1 MNKLKINF
9 HLLEECNYHCKFC
22 FAKYEHRR
30 KISLEQQKAVIK
42 NIADSSMFDAIN
54 FAGGE
59 PTLVKHL
66 PELMKYAC
74 SLGLKVSVI
83 TNGYLL
89 TREKLDAM
97 LPYLSML
104 GISVHS
110 FDDATKCDIGSCTRD
125 GKVLTNERLAEI
137 CEYIHVSNES
147 GKSDCRIKI
156 NSVICKS
163 NCNEN
168 LVAGIRLLKYIQR
181 WKGLRCQIFECN
193 QDMLVTDSEYQG
205 FVRRNQ
211 ASDLGQV
218 FENDMK
224 DTYIMINPYGELLKD
239 GADGK
244 SYEVVG
250 SALREPMKLL
260 MSRFNLKEDIFQQ
273 RYAG

>member
-1 MNKLKINF
+1 MNRLKINF
-9 HLLEECNYHCKFC
+9 HLLEACNYHCRFC
-22 FAKYEHRR
+22 FAKYEEHQR
-30 KISLEQQKAVIK
+30 IDFADQKAIIM

-59 PTLVKHL
+59 PTLVRHL

-89 TREKLDAM
+89 TNEKLDEM
-97 LPYLSML
+97 LPFMSML

-110 FDDATKCDIGSCTRD
+110 FDDATKREIGSCTID
-125 GKVLTNERLAEI
+125 GQILTNERLQEI
-137 CEYIHVSNES
+137 CEYIHASNES

-168 LVAGIRLLKYIQR
+168 LVAGIRHLKYIRR

-193 QDMLVTDSEYQG
+193 QDMLVTDSEFQG

-211 ASDLGQV
+211 TSELNQV

-250 SALREPMKLL
+250 SALREPMGQL
-260 MSRFNLKEDIFQQ
+260 MDRFNLKQDIYEL